1 MLMTVSPCH
10 KQQKARYLLLLTF
23 FSEFANLPSSLLMTP
38 IVMQTGT
45 HYKAKWL
52 SLITEFDRVAQDT
65 EFNGLKVL
73 QGKALTTNLH
83 VGANRNENFF
93 MVMRSLLVRLT
104 FIAMRLAL
112 K

>member
-23 FSEFANLPSSLLMTP
+23 FSEFANPAIQSANDTNSDADRDSLKSE
-38 IVMQTGT
+38 VAQ
-45 HYKAKWL
+45 
-52 SLITEFDRVAQDT
+52 LITEFDRVAQDT

-83 VGANRNENFF
+83 VGANRNENFYGHA
-93 MVMRSLLVRLT
+93 VCSCD
-104 FIAMRLAL
+104 
-112 K
+112 